1 VRRDPFAMLPFI
13 GYNMSDYFQHWLDLG
28 AKLAAGNIALPRI
41 YCVNWFRKGADGK
54 FIWPGYGEN
63 MRVLL
68 WIVGRIQG
76 QAKAEDHLMG
86 LSPGYADL
94 NWKGLDFTQA
104 QYRQVTDIDAADWAR
119 EVALHAELFEQL
131 AYHMPAPLLA
141 TMAEIRKR
149 LAR

>member
-1 VRRDPFAMLPFI
+1 
-13 GYNMSDYFQHWLDLG
+13 
-28 AKLAAGNIALPRI
+28 
-41 YCVNWFRKGADGK
+41 VNWFRKGADGK

-63 MRVLL
+63 MRVLQ
-68 WIVGRIQG
+68 WIVERIQG
-76 QAKAEDHLMG
+76 HAKGEEHLTG
-86 LSPGYADL
+86 VSPGYADL

-131 AYHMPAPLLA
+131 AYHLPAPLLA